1 MKPLAALACCAA
13 LGLLA
18 ISSARAD
25 SNQAHPCGT
34 IGWMDEI
41 SILQADFERERGKEA
56 MRTLFL
62 DTLTDLLPELDAR
75 LALDRSTWTVR
86 WQDQAPIAVAN
97 PNTDDLRD
105 LTLAVTAPACML
117 LSQHDPEKAK
127 RRLHGT
133 WCDLWIDFEKVFIA
147 RLNDPAAAFGF
158 SAISLSIKSPSVK
171 SANESYSLQ
180 WMDRE
185 FGIARLFLPDMDD
198 RFLTSID
205 EGLARL
211 RTQAQIKT
219 LILDLR
225 DSGGGELRTIET
237 LLARFLPSGTLAYSV
252 RNRHGQETEVRVK
265 ENTSPE
271 ADRAIKLIVLTSQ
284 KTRGGAELLAGAL
297 QANGRA
303 MVIGEPT
310 AGMAGHKR
318 VLKLSE
324 KNFLILTDALPR
336 FPGQTETS
344 VRVTPNTEVPKS
356 EAFNIALTTL
366 AENGRLPANPFIR
379 PDEHRHPLVQA
390 VLDRNDQEA
399 LRLIE
404 AGAELDIE
412 ASRNALDR
420 RMPSHFRPRG
430 SGETPVLGY
439 PLAIAAAARGMPK
452 VLAAIGQRVPEL
464 LHRTDTDG
472 RTALAYA
479 AMAGYPNTTRIL
491 LGHGLSPLHPAKQ
504 YPISETPLRL
514 AVQLEEAEVV
524 PLLMAAIPRDQLGHT
539 AVIESVW
546 IAAGFEKTAIL
557 KALLEAGASPNYIAR
572 QGGTA
577 LIEAVNDRNLEAVR
591 LLLKHGA
598 TVDDHL
604 YRGKSVFQYAEQQA
618 ERDSPKAREILELI
632 RQAPKVDRGWQKS
645 RDTKAMEDIWQMIE
659 NPEKFKGKPAP

>member
-13 LGLLA
+13 FGLLA
-18 ISSARAD
+18 VSSARAD
-25 SNQAHPCGT
+25 NIPAHPCGA

-41 SILQADFERERGKEA
+41 RILQADFERERGKETT
-56 MRTLFL
+56 RTLFL
-62 DTLTDLLPELDAR
+62 DTLTDLLPELDSR

-86 WQDQAPIAVAN
+86 WQDQAPIAVAH

-105 LTLAVTAPACML
+105 LTLAVTAPACTL
-117 LSQHDPEKAK
+117 LSQYDPEKAK

-133 WCDLWIDFEKVFIA
+133 WRDLWIDFEKVFIA

-180 WMDRE
+180 WMDRDL
-185 FGIARLFLPDMDD
+185 GIARWFLPDLHGYRGDVGKD
-198 RFLTSID
+198 
-205 EGLARL
+205 LAAL
-211 RTQAQIKT
+211 RTEGTLKT
-219 LILDLR
+219 LVLDLR
-225 DSGGGELRTIET
+225 GTGGGDIQV
-237 LLARFLPSGTLAYSV
+237 LAAWLTRFLPGGTLAYTAV
-252 RNRHGQETEVRVK
+252 NRQGEEREIRVK
-265 ENTSPE
+265 ETSPSI
-271 ADRAIKLIVLTSQ
+271 ADRDLGLIVLTSRE
-284 KTRGGAELLAGAL
+284 TRGGAELLAGAL
-297 QANGRA
+297 QTNGRA
-303 MVIGEPT
+303 KVFGEAT

-336 FPGQTETS
+336 FPNQ
-344 VRVTPNTEVPKS
+344 RNTVSRIEPDYPVPAVL
-356 EAFNIALTTL
+356 AFEIALATL
-366 AENGRLPANPFIR
+366 AENGRQPRNPFIR
-379 PDEHRHPLVQA
+379 PDEQRHPLVQA

-404 AGAELDIE
+404 AGAELDVE
-412 ASRNALDR
+412 ASRDALDR

-430 SGETPVLGY
+430 TGETPVLGY

-452 VLAAIGQRVPEL
+452 VLAAIGQRAPEL
-464 LHRTDTDG
+464 LHRTDTNG

-479 AMAGYPNTTRIL
+479 AMAGYPNTTRVL
-491 LGHGLSPLHPAKQ
+491 LSHGLSPLHPAKE
-504 YPISETPLRL
+504 YPISETPLHL
-514 AVQLEEAEVV
+514 AVQLKEAEVV
-524 PLLMAAIPRDQLGHT
+524 PLLMAAIPREQLGHT

-546 IAAGFEKTAIL
+546 IAAGFDNTAIL

-577 LIEAVNDRNLEAVR
+577 LIVAVNDQNLEAVR
-591 LLLKHGA
+591 LLLKHRA

-604 YRGKSVFQYAEQQA
+604 YRGKSVRQYAEQQA

-659 NPEKFKGKPAP
+659 NPEKFKGKPAQ